1 MNKGDQIVENYSIW
15 TIGIFVLVTLYS
27 WNTNREWR
35 KELNNIDEIDSYE
48 VKHTRLLRLLI
59 SISGSIFVCLTFIFA
74 FVALALFGWVPLN

>member
-1 MNKGDQIVENYSIW
+1 MENYNIW
-15 TIGIFVLVTLYS
+15 TIVFFVLVTLYS

-59 SISGSIFVCLTFIFA
+59 SISGAIFVCLTFIFA
-74 FVALALFGWVPLN
+74 FLALAIFGWGSLN

>member
-1 MNKGDQIVENYSIW
+1 MENYSIW
-15 TIGIFVLVTLYS
+15 TIGFFVLVTLYS

-59 SISGSIFVCLTFIFA
+59 SISVAIFVCLTFILA
-74 FVALALFGWVPLN
+74 LLALALF

>member
-1 MNKGDQIVENYSIW
+1 MENYSIW
-15 TIGIFVLVTLYS
+15 SIGFFVLVTLYS

-59 SISGSIFVCLTFIFA
+59 SVSVAIFICLTFIFA
-74 FVALALFGWVPLN
+74 FLALALFG

>member
-1 MNKGDQIVENYSIW
+1 MENYSIW
-15 TIGIFVLVTLYS
+15 IIGFFVFVTVYS

-59 SISGSIFVCLTFIFA
+59 SISAAIFVCLTFIFA
-74 FVALALFGWVPLN
+74 FIALALFKLSSFN

>member
-1 MNKGDQIVENYSIW
+1 MENYSIW
-15 TIGIFVLVTLYS
+15 TISFFVLVTFYS

-59 SISGSIFVCLTFIFA
+59 SISGAIFVCLTFIFA
-74 FVALALFGWVPLN
+74 FLALTVFGLGLLN

>member
-1 MNKGDQIVENYSIW
+1 MVENYSVW
-15 TIGIFVLVTLYS
+15 TIVFFVLVTLYS

-59 SISGSIFVCLTFIFA
+59 SISVAIFICLTFIFA
-74 FVALALFGWVPLN
+74 FLALALFG

>member
-1 MNKGDQIVENYSIW
+1 MENYSIW
-15 TIGIFVLVTLYS
+15 SIGFFVLVTLYS

-59 SISGSIFVCLTFIFA
+59 SVSVAISKILST
-74 FVALALFGWVPLN
+74 LAA